1 MHKAASESAED
12 IFTSPRY
19 LGLAAESVLPSF
31 VQGWNRGRRHGTSET
46 FSMQQYWLD
55 REFLQEERSDEDEPP
70 GLRYVCAPGLV
81 FLLTSRRYEGYRK
94 PPEDIDV
101 VGLPPERFS
110 SGEQE
115 RLRCPVDSA
124 DESLPDTPAGIL
136 SEFLSDDT
144 AESRR
149 KYLAILAEAY
159 DFDPRQ
165 KKQLEPALLRF
176 IESYRDSNDPDDLT
190 AVGAAIRKYVGMI
203 DASRVGRLAALLE
216 SDHRM
221 VLPVVLQ
228 LELAKMIARKFAAV
242 PPSSP
247 DPEPVL
253 AERLSALACAYL
265 NAFVLNDS
273 KRAAVAMNAM
283 QGLAGMLSP
292 KFAEAAKQLKQSG
305 CTWFQSQLHRRLL
318 RLIAVWEEHISS
330 DDKAGLVQ
338 RLREMTREADLT

>member
-1 MHKAASESAED
+1 MPKAASESAED

-31 VQGWNRGRRHGTSET
+31 VQGWNRRRRHGTSET
-46 FSMQQYWLD
+46 VSMQEYRLD
-55 REFLQEERSDEDEPP
+55 REFPEEERSDEDEPP
-70 GLRYVCAPGLV
+70 EFRYVCALD
-81 FLLTSRRYEGYRK
+81 LLRLTSSRYEVYRK
-94 PPEDIDV
+94 PPEVIGL
-101 VGLPPERFS
+101 VGLPPHRS
-110 SGEQE
+110 SFGEQE

-124 DESLPDTPAGIL
+124 DAPLPDTPAGVL

-159 DFDPRQ
+159 DFNPIQ
-165 KKQLEPALLRF
+165 KKQLEPALLQF

-221 VLPVVLQ
+221 VLPVALQ